1 MADILVDR
9 LLSVSIITGRSSY
22 LSHSF
27 IQPGIV
33 MILFYISN
41 QITLHAQGSEKV
53 GVFYVKLCH
62 SCCSLMIE
70 AAICID
76 GDNYHIVLQWRWW
89 AGGSEGCPSRGSS
102 GSRQAPACLRRL
114 NLNKDEWMSWS
125 ERNVNSLIFEA
136 RLSNGLFHATI
147 K

>member
-41 QITLHAQGSEKV
+41 QITLHAQESEKV

-76 GDNYHIVLQWRWW
+76 GDNYHIVLQ
-89 AGGSEGCPSRGSS
+89 
-102 GSRQAPACLRRL
+102 
-114 NLNKDEWMSWS
+114 
-125 ERNVNSLIFEA
+125 
-136 RLSNGLFHATI
+136 
-147 K
+147 